1 MDCKNSNSQ
10 TLALLNSIMC
20 GVVVFKLYDEKGNFK
35 VELINKEGCK
45 ILGADKDKLNRSN
58 STLIDFVLPE
68 HRIAI
73 SKILH
78 YAFIDKSSSKFEIQC
93 KNLNN
98 ESIYLVG
105 SSTVTKEAYDKK
117 GNFLLVQAS
126 FMDIKNQKEREIL
139 LQELSDKDP
148 LSGLYNRRAYDKAIN
163 TFNRSICKDV
173 TVAIIDLNG
182 LKAANDKLGHAAGD
196 KLIKEASKV
205 IDKVFSPYG
214 NVYKI
219 GGDEFAALLDK
230 GVPNEETLRNLL
242 ESEISAHNQDHSH
255 KLALAVGF
263 ANHKEFSDNSILGL
277 IKHADER
284 MYEDKQNYYS
294 KQGVNRRIC
303 QKAYEVLCSSYLKI
317 LRLNLTQNSYKSI
330 ATKLSNNEQKFLNT
344 GKITDAMNNLIES
357 DLIYPDDLPG
367 LKKIASLDYFK
378 SHVHDNRN
386 SIIFYYRRKV
396 NGEYKR
402 VMFEVVPSTEYQ
414 QDNKILYVYVKQIE
428 N

>member
-1 MDCKNSNSQ
+1 MDCQNSNSQ

-45 ILGADKDKLNRSN
+45 ILGADKDKLNSSN

-68 HRIAI
+68 HRVAI

-78 YAFIDKSSSKFEIQC
+78 YAFIDKGSSKFEIQC

-105 SSTVTKEAYDKK
+105 SSTVTKEGNDKR

-163 TFNRSICKDV
+163 TFNRSNCKDV

-182 LKAANDKLGHAAGD
+182 LKAANDKLGHAEGD

-205 IDKVFSPYG
+205 LDKVFSPYG

-230 GVPNEETLRNLL
+230 NVPTDDEIRHLL
-242 ESEISAHNQDHSH
+242 DNEISSHNHEHSQ
-255 KLALAVGF
+255 KLALAIGF
-263 ANHKEFSDNSILGL
+263 ANHDEFSDNSILGL

-294 KQGVNRRIC
+294 KQGINRRIC

-330 ATKLSNNEQKFLNT
+330 ATKLSKNEQKFLNT

-357 DLIYPDDLPG
+357 DLIFPDDLPR
-367 LKKIASLDYFK
+367 LKEIASLDYFK
-378 SHVHDNRN
+378 QHVNDSHN

-396 NGEYKR
+396 NGEYKK

-414 QDNKILYVYVKQIE
+414 IDNQIIYVYIKQIE

>member
-1 MDCKNSNSQ
+1 MDCQNSNSQ

-20 GVVVFKLYDEKGNFK
+20 GVVVFKLYDKKGNFK

-45 ILGADKDKLNRSN
+45 ILGADKDKLNSSN

-68 HRIAI
+68 HRVAI

-78 YAFIDKSSSKFEIQC
+78 YAFIDKGSSKFEIQC

-105 SSTVTKEAYDKK
+105 SSTVTKEGNDKR

-163 TFNRSICKDV
+163 TFNRSNCKDV

-182 LKAANDKLGHAAGD
+182 LKAANDKLGHAEGD

-205 IDKVFSPYG
+205 LDKVFSPYG

-230 GVPNEETLRNLL
+230 NVPTVDEIRHLL
-242 ESEISAHNQDHSH
+242 DNEISSHNHEHSQ
-255 KLALAVGF
+255 KLALAIGF
-263 ANHKEFSDNSILGL
+263 ANHDEFSDNSILGL

-294 KQGVNRRIC
+294 KQGINRRIC

-330 ATKLSNNEQKFLNT
+330 ATKLSKNEQKFLNT

-357 DLIYPDDLPG
+357 DLIFPDDLPR
-367 LKKIASLDYFK
+367 LKEIASLDYFK
-378 SHVHDNRN
+378 QHVNDSHN

-396 NGEYKR
+396 NGEYKK

-414 QDNKILYVYVKQIE
+414 IDNQIIYVYIKQIE

>member
-1 MDCKNSNSQ
+1 MDCQNSNSQ

-45 ILGADKDKLNRSN
+45 ILGGNKDKLNSSN

-78 YAFIDKSSSKFEIQC
+78 YAFIDKGSSKFEIQC
-93 KNLNN
+93 KNINN

-105 SSTVTKEAYDKK
+105 SSTVTKEGNDKR

-163 TFNRSICKDV
+163 TFNRSNCKDV

-182 LKAANDKLGHAAGD
+182 LKAANDKLGHAEGD

-205 IDKVFSPYG
+205 LDKVFSPYG

-230 GVPNEETLRNLL
+230 NVPTVDELRHLL
-242 ESEISAHNQDHSH
+242 DSEISSHNQECSQ
-255 KLALAVGF
+255 KLALAIGF
-263 ANHKEFSDNSILGL
+263 ANHEEFSDNSILGL

-294 KQGVNRRIC
+294 KQGINRRIS

-357 DLIYPDDLPG
+357 DLIFPDDLPR

-378 SHVHDNRN
+378 QHVNDSHN

-414 QDNKILYVYVKQIE
+414 QDNQIIYVYIKQIE

>member
-45 ILGADKDKLNRSN
+45 ILGANKDKLNSSN

-78 YAFIDKSSSKFEIQC
+78 YAFIDKGSSKFEIQC

-105 SSTVTKEAYDKK
+105 SSTVTKEGNDKR
-117 GNFLLVQAS
+117 GYFLLVQAS

-163 TFNRSICKDV
+163 TFNRSNCKDV

-182 LKAANDKLGHAAGD
+182 LKAANDKLGHAEGD

-205 IDKVFSPYG
+205 LDKVFSPYG
-214 NVYKI
+214 IVYKI

-230 GVPNEETLRNLL
+230 NVPTVEELRNLL
-242 ESEISAHNQDHSH
+242 DSEISSHNQEHSQ
-255 KLALAVGF
+255 KLALAIGF
-263 ANHKEFSDNSILGL
+263 ANHNEFSDNSILGL

-294 KQGVNRRIC
+294 KQGINRRIS

-344 GKITDAMNNLIES
+344 GKITDAMNNLIDS
-357 DLIYPDDLPG
+357 DLIFPDDLPR
-367 LKKIASLDYFK
+367 LKEIASLDYFK
-378 SHVHDNRN
+378 QHVNDSHN

-414 QDNKILYVYVKQIE
+414 QDNQIIYVYVKQIE

>member
-45 ILGADKDKLNRSN
+45 ILGADKDKLNSSN

-78 YAFIDKSSSKFEIQC
+78 YAFIDKGSSKFEIQC

-105 SSTVTKEAYDKK
+105 SSTVTKEGNDKR

-182 LKAANDKLGHAAGD
+182 LKAANDKLGHAEGD

-205 IDKVFSPYG
+205 LDKVFSPYG

-230 GVPNEETLRNLL
+230 NVPTVEELRNLL
-242 ESEISAHNQDHSH
+242 DSEISSHNQEHSQ
-255 KLALAVGF
+255 KLALAIGF
-263 ANHKEFSDNSILGL
+263 ANHNEFS
-277 IKHADER
+277 
-284 MYEDKQNYYS
+284 
-294 KQGVNRRIC
+294 
-303 QKAYEVLCSSYLKI
+303 
-317 LRLNLTQNSYKSI
+317 
-330 ATKLSNNEQKFLNT
+330 
-344 GKITDAMNNLIES
+344 
-357 DLIYPDDLPG
+357 
-367 LKKIASLDYFK
+367 
-378 SHVHDNRN
+378 
-386 SIIFYYRRKV
+386 
-396 NGEYKR
+396 
-402 VMFEVVPSTEYQ
+402 
-414 QDNKILYVYVKQIE
+414 
-428 N
+428 

>member
-1 MDCKNSNSQ
+1 MDCQNSNSQ

-45 ILGADKDKLNRSN
+45 ILGADKDKLNSSN

-68 HRIAI
+68 HRVAI
-73 SKILH
+73 SKIQH
-78 YAFIDKSSSKFEIQC
+78 YAFIDKGSSKFEIQC

-105 SSTVTKEAYDKK
+105 SSSVTKEGNDKR

-163 TFNRSICKDV
+163 TFNRSNCKDV

-182 LKAANDKLGHAAGD
+182 LKAANDKLGHAEGD

-205 IDKVFSPYG
+205 LDKVFSPYG

-230 GVPNEETLRNLL
+230 NVPTVDELRRLL
-242 ESEISAHNQDHSH
+242 DNEISSHNQEHSQ
-255 KLALAVGF
+255 KLALAIGF
-263 ANHKEFSDNSILGL
+263 ANHDEFSDNSILGL

-294 KQGVNRRIC
+294 KQGINRRIC

-357 DLIYPDDLPG
+357 DLIFPDDLPR
-367 LKKIASLDYFK
+367 LKEIASLDYFK
-378 SHVHDNRN
+378 QHVNDSHN

-414 QDNKILYVYVKQIE
+414 IDNQIIYVYIKQIE